1 MNSNEQQTNGELIL
15 KTEEYDIDD
24 TGQPLSPYQTSSSPP
39 PAASFNCVQSLASA
53 NRLVNLNNNL
63 SINCN
68 NKVPLNISPKLEP
81 TYNCHPPPPP
91 SSPSPLDRMPIAA
104 SIDMQ
109 SAAGTTPGQHSMS
122 PSLPPQQTTNGN
134 NSNDQLSNTRR
145 MTSILGG
152 YGLVPPSI
160 LGPLEHYRL
169 QLYSYAMNVERL
181 RAGPQQQY
189 PGPLYSSGY
198 PGSAGGPVGSG
209 PYIPTRFA
217 LSMGL
222 FPNRMFQPEEPKPQ
236 HSYIGLIAMAILSS
250 PESKLVLSDI
260 YQYILDNYPYFRS
273 RGPGWRNSIRHNL
286 SLNDCFIKAGRS
298 ANGKGHYWAV
308 HPANLDDFRKGDF
321 RRRKAQRKVRKHMGL
336 AVDDE
341 GTDSPSPPPLA
352 ITPPP
357 MAPPTHPGVLL
368 VGNSPYGNVHHSNPQ
383 RYPNPLTS
391 VIISG
396 GVSETSQTT
405 TTAAGVIANL
415 YSQTRK
421 RQFDVASLLAP
432 DDTPDH
438 HQYHHF
444 HHHNLHQQSQYKGH
458 HLSLMSK
465 QRIPLTEDED
475 IDVVASDV
483 DDEQEHILRV
493 DEESYHHRSLS
504 NNNNS
509 HNHSNHQQ
517 VSNQSKDA
525 AGSSSFSPP
534 LDFNNRPV
542 YQQNS
547 TSPHN
552 HTSETSSAD
561 IQSNN
566 NQNSTAAQW
575 QGLMQHWPN
584 EFGTAAAAAAAAAT
598 MDPRIFGRYY
608 SQCMAAAAARRVVG
622 VFPAAAAAAAAAA
635 VIGHQNQNSA
645 NKQQSN
651 TAGQHHVPT
660 LQQKQ
665 QQQQTYEC

>member
-1 MNSNEQQTNGELIL
+1 MNSNEKQQTNSELIL
-15 KTEEYDIDD
+15 KTEEYDTSDG
-24 TGQPLSPYQTSSSPP
+24 GQQLSPYQTASPP
-39 PAASFNCVQSLASA
+39 PPLPPPPPHSSLSSFNSVQSQSLASV
-53 NRLVNLNNNL
+53 NRLVNFNNNL
-63 SINCN
+63 TVNCQLKEDN
-68 NKVPLNISPKLEP
+68 SNLASPKLEP
-81 TYNCHPPPPP
+81 SSSSSSYNCQSLLSS
-91 SSPSPLDRMPIAA
+91 SSPPLDSRMPIAA
-104 SIDMQ
+104 PVEMQ
-109 SAAGTTPGQHSMS
+109 SSAAGTTPGQHSMS
-122 PSLPPQQTTNGN
+122 PSLPPQSTNGHH
-134 NSNDQLSNTRR
+134 NSSDQLLNNTRR

-152 YGLVPPSI
+152 YGLVPPGI
-160 LGPLEHYRL
+160 LGPLDHYRL

-189 PGPLYSSGY
+189 PGPLYASGY
-198 PGSAGGPVGSG
+198 PGSPGGPVGNG
-209 PYIPTRFA
+209 PYAPTRFA

-357 MAPPTHPGVLL
+357 MAPPPHAG
-368 VGNSPYGNVHHSNPQ
+368 
-383 RYPNPLTS
+383 
-391 VIISG
+391 
-396 GVSETSQTT
+396 TSQT

-432 DDTPDH
+432 DDTTPDH
-438 HQYHHF
+438 HE
-444 HHHNLHQQSQYKGH
+444 HHHHHHHHHPQSPYKGH
-458 HLSLMSK
+458 HLPLMMSK

-493 DEESYHHRSLS
+493 DEDHPYSNHRSP
-504 NNNNS
+504 NNHHHHQYQRINIHQGKEAANNS
-509 HNHSNHQQ
+509 
-517 VSNQSKDA
+517 
-525 AGSSSFSPP
+525 SSSFSPP

-542 YQQNS
+542 YHQNS
-547 TSPHN
+547 SSPH
-552 HTSETSSAD
+552 SQPSSDLTAAD
-561 IQSNN
+561 IQSNNNNNNNN
-566 NQNSTAAQW
+566 NQNSTAANW

-584 EFGTAAAAAAAAAT
+584 EFGSAAAAAAAAAT

-608 SQCMAAAAARRVVG
+608 SQYMAAAAARRVAG

-635 VIGHQNQNSA
+635 VIGHQHQNSAA

-651 TAGQHHVPT
+651 AAVSTS
-660 LQQKQ
+660 LQKQ
-665 QQQQTYEC
+665 QQQHKQQSYEC